1 MSWGTPK
8 RVNRTFG
15 AVLVVLCALSA
26 AVSQSSRPQHARL
39 SLILDRTAL
48 VPAESDWIGLRF
60 ELDPGWH
67 IYWTNPGDSG
77 EPPKIEWHLPAG
89 IQAGDLQFPAPQR
102 IPDHSLMDYGYQGSV
117 VLLSK
122 LTVPAGAT
130 SKQAEIGADVKY
142 LVCRE
147 VCMPG
152 KDHLSLTV
160 PVGNSAKA
168 APQASKIQAAESRL
182 PRPLPRGVR
191 ASATST
197 KDDLVVIVAD
207 KSPGFG
213 TATDFI
219 PADEQVIENI
229 AKPAIDIGKDEVV
242 IRLKKSEQLN
252 HPISQVRGLLIA
264 GDRAYNIAV
273 PVISGKPG
281 VQSRKLQKQKKA
293 KE

>member
-1 MSWGTPK
+1 MSWGTPR
-8 RVNRTFG
+8 RVNRTFRTVF
-15 AVLVVLCALSA
+15 AVLCALSA
-26 AVSQSSRPQHARL
+26 ALSQSSRPQHAHL

-48 VPAESDWIGLRF
+48 VPTESDWIGLRF

-77 EPPKIEWHLPAG
+77 EPPKIVWHLPVG

-102 IPDHSLMDYGYQGSV
+102 IPDHSLIDYGYQGSV

-147 VCMPG
+147 VCIPA
-152 KDHLSLTV
+152 KDHLSVTV
-160 PVGNSAKA
+160 PIGGRAKA
-168 APQASKIQAAESRL
+168 APEASQIQAAETHL

-191 ASATST
+191 ASAAST
-197 KDDLVVIVAD
+197 QDGFVVTIAG
-207 KSPGFG
+207 KSPSMGQ
-213 TATDFI
+213 ATDFI
-219 PADEQVIENI
+219 SADEQVIENI

-264 GDRAYNIAV
+264 GDRAYNIDV
-273 PVISGKPG
+273 PVASGKAG
-281 VQSRKLQKQKKA
+281 VQNRKLQKKV